1 MVWYFIGVY
10 VVNRALHD
18 RFELRHFS
26 CVYNTRKDLNFVSPS
41 RHMLGEGWVVY

>member
-1 MVWYFIGVY
+1 MVWYFINVY

-26 CVYNTRKDLNFVSPS
+26 SVDNTRKDGILYLPAG
-41 RHMLGEGWVVY
+41 MC